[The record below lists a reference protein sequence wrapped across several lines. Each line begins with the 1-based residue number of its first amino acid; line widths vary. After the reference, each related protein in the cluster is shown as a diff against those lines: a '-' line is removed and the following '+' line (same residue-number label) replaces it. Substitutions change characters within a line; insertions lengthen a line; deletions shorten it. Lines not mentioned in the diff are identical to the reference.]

1 MGRGSGL
8 IETMSSKSS
17 LPDPTSTGEFKS
29 PVAEV
34 RLQLPP
40 NVITVKLEESRP

>member
-40 NVITVKLEESRP
+40 NVITVELEESRP